1 MQGNDALN
9 AVLPVID
16 AFERLGVP
24 YYVGWSLASSA
35 HGVVRAT
42 VDADLVADL
51 KFQHV
56 AGFVE
61 GLQADE
67 SVRSS

>member
-24 YYVGWSLASSA
+24 YYVGARLPVRRMASCGPRLTRIWSPI
-35 HGVVRAT
+35 
-42 VDADLVADL
+42 
-51 KFQHV
+51 
-56 AGFVE
+56 
-61 GLQADE
+61 
-67 SVRSS
+67 